1 MTDDEEE
8 VQFVTTVASEEVA
21 IPVAAAIELLDEEI
35 ATPRLESG

>member
-8 VQFVTTVASEEVA
+8 VHFVTTVVDEEVA
-21 IPVAAAIELLDEEI
+21 IPVAPALELLHEEI